1 MSILRLPQGYDL
13 VTGPLRRTMSSIS
26 AQGVVERASAEL
38 SKRINGLGLR
48 GSKHHS
54 AKGSVME
61 RVTNV
66 FCGGGGAAAVAAPEK
81 PSRLLPGR
89 GAPKPGTAP
98 AAPRRHRP
106 PAAYLAWE
114 QLMAD
119 EKFLARFFL
128 YFSPCERCVLAQVC
142 TRWRDIL
149 YRSPR
154 YWTGL
159 VPVLQCR
166 EMRSSQGNERTRLYS
181 SLLRRG
187 FHNLCLMGA
196 SDEDALDLVNSFP
209 LASKHIHTLSLR
221 CSSITD
227 RGLESLLD
235 HLQALYELELAG
247 CNEITE
253 AGLWACLNP
262 RIVSLTLSDCI
273 NVADEA
279 VGAVAQLLPA
289 LYEFSLQAYHVT
301 DAALGYFSPK
311 QSNSL
316 NILRLHSC
324 WEITNHGV
332 VNIVHSLPNLT
343 ILSLS
348 GCSKI
353 TDDGVELIAENL
365 QKLRSLDLSWCPR
378 ITDAALEYIACDLNQ
393 LEELTLDRCVHI
405 TDIGIGYISTMLS
418 LSALYLRWCSQI
430 RDFGLQHLCGMRNL
444 QILSL
449 AGCPLLTCSGLSSLI
464 QLRHMK
470 ELELTNCPGASKE
483 LFDYL
488 REHLPRC
495 LVIE

>member
-1 MSILRLPQGYDL
+1 
-13 VTGPLRRTMSSIS
+13 MSSIS

-235 HLQALYELELAG
+235 HLQ
-247 CNEITE
+247 
-253 AGLWACLNP
+253 
-262 RIVSLTLSDCI
+262 VST
-273 NVADEA
+273 AM
-279 VGAVAQLLPA
+279 Q
-289 LYEFSLQAYHVT
+289 
-301 DAALGYFSPK
+301 
-311 QSNSL
+311 
-316 NILRLHSC
+316 
-324 WEITNHGV
+324 
-332 VNIVHSLPNLT
+332 
-343 ILSLS
+343 
-348 GCSKI
+348 
-353 TDDGVELIAENL
+353 
-365 QKLRSLDLSWCPR
+365 
-378 ITDAALEYIACDLNQ
+378 
-393 LEELTLDRCVHI
+393 
-405 TDIGIGYISTMLS
+405 M
-418 LSALYLRWCSQI
+418 
-430 RDFGLQHLCGMRNL
+430 
-444 QILSL
+444 
-449 AGCPLLTCSGLSSLI
+449 
-464 QLRHMK
+464 
-470 ELELTNCPGASKE
+470 
-483 LFDYL
+483 
-488 REHLPRC
+488 
-495 LVIE
+495 